1 MSVQNRTELTSPAL
15 PAGAVLFGTGALV
28 AVCTIRD
35 AR

>member
-15 PAGAVLFGTGALV
+15 PTGNRKLGLGALV
-28 AVCTIRD
+28 AVCTIRA